1 MNANRL
7 LAAIAG
13 FIALGFILSSSI
25 FVVDQRNFAVVFAF
39 GQIVRVIEQPGLQFK
54 YPAPFESVRFFDRRI
69 LTIDNPEA
77 ERFIT
82 VKYPAPFESVRFFDR
97 RILTID
103 NPEAE
108 RFITAEKKN
117 LLVDSYVKWRIVDPR
132 KFFVSFKGDERLAQ
146 DRLTQLIRSA
156 LNEEFTKRTVRE
168 IISDQREQVME
179 GIRKKVADD
188 AADIGVEIVDVRLK
202 RVDLLAE
209 ISDSVYRRMEAERKR
224 VANELRS
231 MGAAESDKIRAN
243 AERQRDTILAEAYRE
258 AQKIKGA
265 GDAKATALYADAF
278 GRDPQFAQFYQSLQ
292 AYRSSFKDKKDVMV
306 VEPNGE
312 FFKFLNKK
320 N

>member
-1 MNANRL
+1 MNFNRL
-7 LAAIAG
+7 IAGAIA
-13 FIALGFILSSSI
+13 FIALMYVLSSSI
-25 FVVDQRNFAVVFAF
+25 FVVDQRKFAVVFSF
-39 GQIVRVIEQPGLQFK
+39 GQIVRVIEKPGLQ
-54 YPAPFESVRFFDRRI
+54 I
-69 LTIDNPEA
+69 
-77 ERFIT
+77 
-82 VKYPAPFESVRFFDR
+82 KYPAPFESVRFFDR

-132 KFFVSFKGDERLAQ
+132 KFFISFKGDERLAQ
-146 DRLTQLIRSA
+146 DRLTQLVRSA

-168 IISDQREQVME
+168 LISDQREQVMQ

-188 AADIGVEIVDVRLK
+188 ASDIGVEIVDVRLK

-231 MGAAESDKIRAN
+231 TGAAESDKIRAN
-243 AERQRDTILAEAYRE
+243 AERQRDTILAEAYRD
-258 AQKIKGA
+258 AQKIKGS
-265 GDAKATALYADAF
+265 GDARATALYSEAF

-312 FFKFLNKK
+312 FFKFMHKK

>member
-13 FIALGFILSSSI
+13 LIGLFYVLTSSI
-25 FVVDQRNFAVVFAF
+25 FVVDQRNFAVVFSF
-39 GQIVRVIEQPGLQFK
+39 GQIVRVIEQPGLQVKF
-54 YPAPFESVRFFDRRI
+54 PAPFENVRFFDRRI
-69 LTIDNPEA
+69 LTIDTPEA

-82 VKYPAPFESVRFFDR
+82 S
-97 RILTID
+97 
-103 NPEAE
+103 
-108 RFITAEKKN
+108 EKKN

-146 DRLTQLIRSA
+146 DRLTQLVRSA

-168 IISDQREQVME
+168 IISDQREQVMQ
-179 GIRKKVADD
+179 GIRTKVADD
-188 AADIGVEIVDVRLK
+188 ASDIGVEIVDVRLK

-231 MGAAESDKIRAN
+231 TGAAESDKIRAN

-258 AQKIKGA
+258 AQKIKGS
-265 GDAKATALYADAF
+265 GDATATALYADAF

-306 VEPNGE
+306 LEPNGE
-312 FFKFLNKK
+312 FFKFMHKK

>member
-7 LAAIAG
+7 IAAAIG
-13 FIALGFILSSSI
+13 FVAIIYLLSSSI
-25 FVVDQRNFAVVFAF
+25 FVVDQRKFAVVFSF
-39 GQIVRVIEQPGLQFK
+39 GQIVRVIENPGIQ
-54 YPAPFESVRFFDRRI
+54 
-69 LTIDNPEA
+69 
-77 ERFIT
+77 
-82 VKYPAPFESVRFFDR
+82 VKLPAPFESVRFFDR

-132 KFFVSFKGDERLAQ
+132 KFFISFKGDERLAQ
-146 DRLTQLIRSA
+146 DRLTQLVRSA

-168 IISDQREQVME
+168 LISDQREEVMQ

-188 AADIGVEIVDVRLK
+188 ASDIGVEIVDVRLK

-243 AERQRDTILAEAYRE
+243 AERQRDTILAEAYRD
-258 AQKIKGA
+258 AQKIKGS
-265 GDAKATALYADAF
+265 GDAKATALYAEAF
-278 GRDPQFAQFYQSLQ
+278 GRDPQFAQFYRSLD
-292 AYRSSFKDKKDVMV
+292 AYKASFSKKSDVMV
-306 VEPNGE
+306 LDPSGTD
-312 FFKFLNKK
+312 FFKTMRGSGATASSTAPAPLATQPPKK
-320 N
+320 

>member
-13 FIALGFILSSSI
+13 LIGLFYVLTSSI
-25 FVVDQRNFAVVFAF
+25 FVVDQRNYAVVFSF
-39 GQIVRVIEQPGLQFK
+39 GQIVRVIEQPGLQAK
-54 YPAPFESVRFFDRRI
+54 LPAPFENVRFFDRRI
-69 LTIDNPEA
+69 LTIDTPEA

-82 VKYPAPFESVRFFDR
+82 S
-97 RILTID
+97 
-103 NPEAE
+103 
-108 RFITAEKKN
+108 EKKN

-146 DRLTQLIRSA
+146 DRLTQLVRSA

-168 IISDQREQVME
+168 IISDQREQVMQ

-188 AADIGVEIVDVRLK
+188 ASDIGVEIVDVRLK

-231 MGAAESDKIRAN
+231 TGAAESDKIRAN

-258 AQKIKGA
+258 AQKIKGS

-292 AYRSSFKDKKDVMV
+292 AYRSSFKDKRDVMV
-306 VEPNGE
+306 VEPNSE
-312 FFKFLNKK
+312 FFKFMNKK

>member
-7 LAAIAG
+7 IAAGIG
-13 FIALGFILSSSI
+13 FIALIYVLSSSI
-25 FVVDQRNFAVVFAF
+25 FVVDQRQFAVVFSF
-39 GQIVRVIEQPGLQFK
+39 GQIVRVIEKPGIQIKF
-54 YPAPFESVRFFDRRI
+54 PAPFE
-69 LTIDNPEA
+69 N
-77 ERFIT
+77 
-82 VKYPAPFESVRFFDR
+82 VRFFDR

-132 KFFVSFKGDERLAQ
+132 KFFISFKGDERLAQ
-146 DRLTQLIRSA
+146 DRLTQLVRSA

-168 IISDQREQVME
+168 LISDQREEVMQD
-179 GIRKKVADD
+179 IRKKVADD
-188 AADIGVEIVDVRLK
+188 ASDIGVEIVDVRLK

-231 MGAAESDKIRAN
+231 TGAAESDKIRAN
-243 AERQRDTILAEAYRE
+243 AERQRDTILAEAYRD

-265 GDAKATALYADAF
+265 GDAKATALYAEAF
-278 GRDPQFAQFYQSLQ
+278 GRDPQFAQFYQSLE
-292 AYRSSFKDKKDVMV
+292 AYRSSFKDKKDIMV

-312 FFKFLNKK
+312 FFKFLHKK
-320 N
+320 

>member
-7 LAAIAG
+7 IVAGIA
-13 FIALGFILSSSI
+13 FIALIYVLSSSI
-25 FVVDQRNFAVVFAF
+25 FIVDQRKFAVVFSF
-39 GQIVRVIEQPGLQFK
+39 GQIVRVIEEPGL
-54 YPAPFESVRFFDRRI
+54 R
-69 LTIDNPEA
+69 
-77 ERFIT
+77 
-82 VKYPAPFESVRFFDR
+82 VKLPAPFESVRFFDR

-132 KFFVSFKGDERLAQ
+132 KFFISFKGDERLAQ
-146 DRLTQLIRSA
+146 DRLTQLVRSA

-168 IISDQREQVME
+168 LISDQREEVMQ

-188 AADIGVEIVDVRLK
+188 ASDIGVEIVDVRLK

-243 AERQRDTILAEAYRE
+243 AERQRDTILAEAYRD

-265 GDAKATALYADAF
+265 GDA
-278 GRDPQFAQFYQSLQ
+278 
-292 AYRSSFKDKKDVMV
+292 
-306 VEPNGE
+306 
-312 FFKFLNKK
+312 
-320 N
+320 

>member
-1 MNANRL
+1 MNMNRL
-7 LAAIAG
+7 IAAGIG
-13 FIALGFILSSSI
+13 FIALVYILSSSI
-25 FVVDQRNFAVVFAF
+25 FVVDQRKFAVVFSF
-39 GQIVRVIEQPGLQFK
+39 GQIVRVIEKPGLQ
-54 YPAPFESVRFFDRRI
+54 I
-69 LTIDNPEA
+69 
-77 ERFIT
+77 
-82 VKYPAPFESVRFFDR
+82 KYPAPFESVRFFDR

-132 KFFVSFKGDERLAQ
+132 KFFISFKGDERLAQ
-146 DRLTQLIRSA
+146 DRLTQLVRSA

-168 IISDQREQVME
+168 LISDQREQVMQ

-188 AADIGVEIVDVRLK
+188 ASDIGVEIVDVRLK

-231 MGAAESDKIRAN
+231 TGAAESDKIRAN
-243 AERQRDTILAEAYRE
+243 AERQRDTILAEAYRD

-265 GDAKATALYADAF
+265 GDAKATALYAEAF
-278 GRDPQFAQFYQSLQ
+278 GRDPQFAQFYQSLE
-292 AYRSSFKDKKDVMV
+292 AYRNSFKDKKDVMV
-306 VEPNGE
+306 VEPSSD
-312 FFKFLNKK
+312 FFKFMRKK
-320 N
+320 

>member
-7 LAAIAG
+7 IAAGIA
-13 FIALGFILSSSI
+13 FIAVIYILSSSI
-25 FVVDQRNFAVVFAF
+25 FIVDQRKFAVVFSF
-39 GQIVRVIEQPGLQFK
+39 GQIVRVIEEPGL
-54 YPAPFESVRFFDRRI
+54 R
-69 LTIDNPEA
+69 
-77 ERFIT
+77 
-82 VKYPAPFESVRFFDR
+82 VKLPAPFESVRFFDR

-117 LLVDSYVKWRIVDPR
+117 LLVDSFVKWRIVDPR
-132 KFFVSFKGDERLAQ
+132 KFFISFKGDERLAQ
-146 DRLTQLIRSA
+146 DRLTQLVRSA

-168 IISDQREQVME
+168 LISDQREEVMQ

-231 MGAAESDKIRAN
+231 TGAAESDKIRAN
-243 AERQRDTILAEAYRE
+243 AERQRDTILAEAYRD

-265 GDAKATALYADAF
+265 GDAKATALYAEAF
-278 GRDPQFAQFYQSLQ
+278 GRDAQFAQFYKSLE
-292 AYRSSFKDKKDVMV
+292 AYRSSCKDKKDIMV

-312 FFKFLNKK
+312 FFKFLHKK
-320 N
+320 

>member
-13 FIALGFILSSSI
+13 LIGFFYLLTSSI
-25 FVVDQRNFAVVFAF
+25 FVVDQRNYAVVFSF
-39 GQIVRVIEQPGLQFK
+39 GQIVRVIEQPGLQVK
-54 YPAPFESVRFFDRRI
+54 MPAPFENVRFFDRRI
-69 LTIDNPEA
+69 LTIDTPEA

-82 VKYPAPFESVRFFDR
+82 S
-97 RILTID
+97 
-103 NPEAE
+103 
-108 RFITAEKKN
+108 EKKN

-146 DRLTQLIRSA
+146 DRLTQLVRSA

-168 IISDQREQVME
+168 IISDQREQVMQ

-188 AADIGVEIVDVRLK
+188 ASDIGVEIVDVRLK

-231 MGAAESDKIRAN
+231 TGAAESDKIRAN

-258 AQKIKGA
+258 AQKIKGS
-265 GDAKATALYADAF
+265 GDARATALYADAF

-292 AYRSSFKDKKDVMV
+292 AYRSSFKDKRDVMV

-312 FFKFLNKK
+312 FFKFLHKK

>member
-1 MNANRL
+1 MNLNRL
-7 LAAIAG
+7 IISIAALS
-13 FIALGFILSSSI
+13 ALVYALSSSI
-25 FVVDQRNFAVVFAF
+25 FIVDQRKFAVVFSF
-39 GQIVRVIEQPGLQFK
+39 GQIVRVIENPGLQLKF
-54 YPAPFESVRFFDRRI
+54 PAPFENI
-69 LTIDNPEA
+69 
-77 ERFIT
+77 
-82 VKYPAPFESVRFFDR
+82 RFFDR

-132 KFFVSFKGDERLAQ
+132 KFFISFKGDERLAE
-146 DRLTQLIRSA
+146 DRLTQLVRSA

-168 IISDQREQVME
+168 LISDQREQVMQ

-188 AADIGVEIVDVRLK
+188 AAEIGVEIVDVRLK

-231 MGAAESDKIRAN
+231 TGAAESDKIRAD
-243 AERQRDTILAEAYRE
+243 AERQRDVILAEAYRD
-258 AQKIKGA
+258 AQKIKGV
-265 GDAKATALYADAF
+265 GDAKATALYAEAF
-278 GRDPQFAQFYQSLQ
+278 GRDPQFAQFYQSLE
-292 AYRSSFKDKKDVMV
+292 AYRNSFKDKRDVMV

-312 FFKFLNKK
+312 FFKFLHKK
-320 N
+320 

>member
-1 MNANRL
+1 MNFNRL
-7 LAAIAG
+7 IAG
-13 FIALGFILSSSI
+13 LVALIALAYVLSSSI
-25 FVVDQRNFAVVFAF
+25 FIVDQRKFAVVFSF
-39 GQIVRVIEQPGLQFK
+39 GQIVRVIEQPGLQIK
-54 YPAPFESVRFFDRRI
+54 YPAPFENVRFFDRRI
-69 LTIDNPEA
+69 M
-77 ERFIT
+77 
-82 VKYPAPFESVRFFDR
+82 
-97 RILTID
+97 TID

-132 KFFVSFKGDERLAQ
+132 KFFISFKGDERLAQ
-146 DRLTQLIRSA
+146 DRLTQLVRSA

-168 IISDQREQVME
+168 LISDQREEVMQ
-179 GIRKKVADD
+179 GIRAKVADD
-188 AADIGVEIVDVRLK
+188 ASDIGVEIVDVRLK

-231 MGAAESDKIRAN
+231 TGAAESDKIRAN
-243 AERQRDTILAEAYRE
+243 AERQRDTILAEAYRD

-278 GRDPQFAQFYQSLQ
+278 NRDPQFAQFYQSLE
-292 AYRSSFKDKKDVMV
+292 AYRSTFKDKKDVMV

-312 FFKFLNKK
+312 FFKFLHKK
-320 N
+320 

>member
-7 LAAIAG
+7 LAGIAAL
-13 FIALGFILSSSI
+13 IALMYVLASSI
-25 FVVDQRNFAVVFAF
+25 FIVDQRNFAVVFSF
-39 GQIVRVIEQPGLQFK
+39 GQIVRVIEQPGLQ
-54 YPAPFESVRFFDRRI
+54 I
-69 LTIDNPEA
+69 
-77 ERFIT
+77 
-82 VKYPAPFESVRFFDR
+82 KYPAPFESVRFFDR

-132 KFFVSFKGDERLAQ
+132 KFFISFKGDERLAQ

-168 IISDQREQVME
+168 LISDQREEVMQ

-231 MGAAESDKIRAN
+231 TGAAESDKIRAN
-243 AERQRDTILAEAYRE
+243 AERQRDTILAEAYRD

-265 GDAKATALYADAF
+265 GDARATALYAEAF
-278 GRDPQFAQFYQSLQ
+278 GRDPQFAQFYQSLE

-312 FFKFLNKK
+312 FFKFLHKK

>member
-7 LAAIAG
+7 IVAGIG
-13 FIALGFILSSSI
+13 FIALIYVLASSI
-25 FVVDQRNFAVVFAF
+25 FVVDQRKFAVVFSF
-39 GQIVRVIEQPGLQFK
+39 GQIVRVIEKPGIQMKF
-54 YPAPFESVRFFDRRI
+54 PAPFENVRFFDR
-69 LTIDNPEA
+69 
-77 ERFIT
+77 
-82 VKYPAPFESVRFFDR
+82 S
-97 RILTID
+97 ILTID

-132 KFFVSFKGDERLAQ
+132 KFFISFKGDERLAQ
-146 DRLTQLIRSA
+146 DRLTQLVRSA
-156 LNEEFTKRTVRE
+156 LNEEFTKRTVLE
-168 IISDQREQVME
+168 LISDQREEVMQ

-231 MGAAESDKIRAN
+231 TGAAESDKIRAN
-243 AERQRDTILAEAYRE
+243 AERQRDTILAEAYRD

-265 GDAKATALYADAF
+265 GDAKATALYAEAF
-278 GRDPQFAQFYQSLQ
+278 GRDPQFAQFYQSLE
-292 AYRSSFKDKKDVMV
+292 AYRSSFKDKKDIMV

-312 FFKFLNKK
+312 FFKFLHKK
-320 N
+320 

>member
-7 LAAIAG
+7 IAAGIG
-13 FIALGFILSSSI
+13 FIVLIYVLSSSI
-25 FVVDQRNFAVVFAF
+25 FVVDQRKFAVVFSF
-39 GQIVRVIEQPGLQFK
+39 GQIVRVIEKPGIQ
-54 YPAPFESVRFFDRRI
+54 I
-69 LTIDNPEA
+69 
-77 ERFIT
+77 
-82 VKYPAPFESVRFFDR
+82 KYPAPFESVRFFDR

-132 KFFVSFKGDERLAQ
+132 KFFISFKGDERLAQ
-146 DRLTQLIRSA
+146 DRLTQLVRSA

-168 IISDQREQVME
+168 LISDQREEVMQ

-188 AADIGVEIVDVRLK
+188 ASDIGVEIVDVRLK

-243 AERQRDTILAEAYRE
+243 AERQRDTILAEAYRD

-265 GDAKATALYADAF
+265 GDAKATALYAEAF
-278 GRDPQFAQFYQSLQ
+278 GRDPQFAQFYQSLE
-292 AYRSSFKDKKDVMV
+292 AYRSSFKDKKDIMV

-312 FFKFLNKK
+312 FF
-320 N
+320 